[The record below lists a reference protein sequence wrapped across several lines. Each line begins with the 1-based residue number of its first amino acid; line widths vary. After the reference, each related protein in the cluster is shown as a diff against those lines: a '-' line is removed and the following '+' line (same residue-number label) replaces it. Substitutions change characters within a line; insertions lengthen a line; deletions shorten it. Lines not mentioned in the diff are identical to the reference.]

1 MPLSIEEKQNL
12 VEELN
17 EIASSSIAGA
27 IADYSG
33 LNVSEIT
40 ELRTQARES
49 GVYLKVVKNT
59 LSKRAFSDT
68 GFECLNEN
76 LKGPIII
83 ALSKDNLA
91 SPARL
96 FKNFSKDYEQLKTVS
111 LAIDGNIF
119 PASELDRIAKLPTQQ
134 EAYTIIARL
143 LQAPIEKAVRTLKE
157 IPTKFTRMAVAVKD
171 NKEKVS

>member
-1 MPLSIEEKQNL
+1 MPLRIEDKHIVVQ
-12 VEELN
+12 ELHA
-17 EIASSSIAGA
+17 IASSSIAGA
-27 IADYSG
+27 IADFSG
-33 LNVSEIT
+33 LNVTEIT
-40 ELRTQARES
+40 ELRTKARES

-68 GFECLNEN
+68 SFECLVEN

-83 ALSKDNLA
+83 ALSKDDLA

-96 FKNFSKDYEQLKTVS
+96 FKDFSKDYQHLKTVS

-119 PASELDRIAKLPTQQ
+119 PASDLERIAQLPTKQ
-134 EAYTIIARL
+134 EAYSIIVRL

-157 IPTKFTRMAVAVKD
+157 IPTKFTRMTVAVKD

>member
-1 MPLSIEEKQNL
+1 MPLRIEDKQL
-12 VEELN
+12 VVQELN
-17 EIASSSIAGA
+17 TVATSSVAGA

-33 LNVSEIT
+33 LNVTEIT
-40 ELRTQARES
+40 ELRTKARES

-68 GFECLNEN
+68 NFECLTES

-83 ALSKDNLA
+83 ALSQDDLA
-91 SPARL
+91 APARL
-96 FKNFSKDYEQLKTVS
+96 FKNFSKDYQQLKTLS
-111 LAIDGNIF
+111 LAIDGSTF
-119 PASELDRIAKLPTQQ
+119 PASDLDRIAQLPTKQ
-134 EAYTIIARL
+134 EAYSIIVRL

-157 IPTKFTRMAVAVKD
+157 IPTKFTRMTVAVKD

>member
-1 MPLSIEEKQNL
+1 MPLRIKDKQH
-12 VEELN
+12 VVKELN
-17 EIASSSIAGA
+17 AMASSSIAGA

-33 LNVSEIT
+33 LNVTEMT
-40 ELRTQARES
+40 ELRTKARAS

-68 GFECLNEN
+68 NFECLTEN

-83 ALSKDNLA
+83 ALSKDDLA

-96 FKNFSKDYEQLKTVS
+96 FKNFSKEYEQLKTVS
-111 LAIDGNIF
+111 LAIDGNTF
-119 PASELDRIAKLPTQQ
+119 PASDLDRIARLPTKQ
-134 EAYTIIARL
+134 EALSTIARL

-157 IPTKFTRMAVAVKD
+157 IPTKFTRMTVGVKD

>member
-1 MPLSIEEKQNL
+1 MPLRIEDKQRL
-12 VEELN
+12 VQELN
-17 EIASSSIAGA
+17 TIASSSVAGA
-27 IADYSG
+27 IADFSG
-33 LNVSEIT
+33 LNVTEIT
-40 ELRTQARES
+40 ELRTKARES

-68 GFECLNEN
+68 SFECLVEN

-83 ALSKDNLA
+83 ALSKDDLA

-96 FKNFSKDYEQLKTVS
+96 FKDFSKDYQQLKTVS

-119 PASELDRIAKLPTQQ
+119 PASDLERIAQLPTKQ
-134 EAYTIIARL
+134 EAYSIIVRL

-157 IPTKFTRMAVAVKD
+157 IPTKFTRMTVAVKD

>member
-1 MPLSIEEKQNL
+1 MPLRIEDKQRL
-12 VEELN
+12 VQELN
-17 EIASSSIAGA
+17 AIASSSIAGA
-27 IADYSG
+27 IADFSG
-33 LNVSEIT
+33 LNVTEIT
-40 ELRTQARES
+40 ELRTKARES

-68 GFECLNEN
+68 SFECLVEN

-83 ALSKDNLA
+83 ALSKDDLA

-96 FKNFSKDYEQLKTVS
+96 FKDFSKDYQQLKTVS

-119 PASELDRIAKLPTQQ
+119 PASDLERIAQLPTKQ
-134 EAYTIIARL
+134 EAYSIIVRL

>member
-1 MPLSIEEKQNL
+1 MPLRIEDKQRL
-12 VEELN
+12 VQELN
-17 EIASSSIAGA
+17 AIASSSIAGA
-27 IADYSG
+27 VADFSG
-33 LNVSEIT
+33 LNVTEIT
-40 ELRTQARES
+40 ELRTKARES

-68 GFECLNEN
+68 SFECLVEN

-83 ALSKDNLA
+83 ALSKDDLA

-96 FKNFSKDYEQLKTVS
+96 FKDFSKDYQQLKTVS
-111 LAIDGNIF
+111 LAIDGSTF
-119 PASELDRIAKLPTQQ
+119 PASDLDRIAQLPTKK
-134 EAYTIIARL
+134 EAYSIIARL

-157 IPTKFTRMAVAVKD
+157 IPTKFTRMAVAIKD